1 VSSTIT
7 SSYLSPYLSAAS
19 SAYTNPTTSTPSAL
33 SALNNDPS
41 SGTQDPATNITLSE
55 AAMAYLAGTTT
66 DTSATTSTTPAQS
79 LESIAATLRAW
90 FDDQYKDKT
99 ITSPYDEDGKL
110 QIDLSKQD
118 RASLVAAAS
127 DTQNLFSDEE
137 QQAAVEELQS
147 RFEDELTPYIAI
159 ARKTGNY
166 VQLYQAASDYLDK
179 AGPDERAT
187 KSWQDTKKAVVDGLA
202 AAKASPGKAPE
213 TGNDND
219 PVRALLDKRE
229 GTGSADA
236 GASAETVAANARS
249 MLDDQANAAKDDGTE
264 LVYGASSSG
273 QMVDFSDFDNRT
285 LAVMALNTDGSFS
298 DEEVFAAK
306 SELNVRTRNQMLGI
320 LNPSSGSASGSD
332 MNLGLIR
339 TYENMSDEEKQVL
352 GVTDAVTDRLI
363 QNYQSLQS
371 MQNAFMGGISAGGGM
386 MNANMLGL
394 SALLAD
400 PDGSSP
406 DISMGLA
413 GLM

>member
-1 VSSTIT
+1 MSNTIS
-7 SSYLSPYLSAAS
+7 SSYLSPYLNAAS
-19 SAYTNPTTSTPSAL
+19 NPYTTPAATTPSAL
-33 SALNNDPS
+33 SALTGDTN
-41 SGTQDPATNITLSE
+41 SGTQSTATNVTLSD
-55 AAMAYLAGTTT
+55 AAKAYLAGTTT
-66 DTSATTSTTPAQS
+66 DTSAADTTAPAQS
-79 LESIAATLRAW
+79 LATVAANLRQW
-90 FDDQYKDKT
+90 FDDQYKDRT
-99 ITSPYDEDGKL
+99 ITSPYDKDGKL

-127 DTQNLFSDEE
+127 NAQNLFSEEE
-137 QQAAVEELQS
+137 QQAAVDELQS
-147 RFEDELTPYIAI
+147 RFENELTPYIAI

-166 VQLYQAASDYLDK
+166 IQLYQAASDYLDK
-179 AGPDERAT
+179 AGSDERAT

-202 AAKASPGKAPE
+202 AAKASAGRAPD

-236 GASAETVAANARS
+236 GASAETVAANARA
-249 MLDDQANAAKDDGTE
+249 MLDDQANAAKDDGTY
-264 LVYGASSSG
+264 LVFGASSSG
-273 QMVDFSDFDNRT
+273 RMADFSNFDNRT
-285 LAVMALNTDGSFS
+285 LAVIALNTDGTFS
-298 DEEVFAAK
+298 DEEAFAAR
-306 SELNVRTRNQMLGI
+306 SELNVRTRDQMLGI
-320 LNPSSGSASGSD
+320 LNPSSGSASGAD

-363 QNYQSLQS
+363 QNFQSLQS
-371 MQNAFMGGISAGGGM
+371 IQNAFMGGGSGM

-394 SALLAD
+394 SVMLANA
-400 PDGSSP
+400 DGSTP